1 MLLLQ
6 LFSGPGK
13 FVFGMVRWLKQELC
27 TKAQSRA
34 RGDCINS
41 SGFCGSSPLL
51 QLWRLKRE
59 FLISD
64 LSAISCEEPPHC
76 IARAVAMETIIFLVV
91 PFGWKSPVSNERRR
105 SPAAPVGQGRAGQGS
120 VSGSEEIAR
129 AQRLLQSH
137 GQRSPPAQPPSLR
150 SSPGCSRF
158 HRWMGAV
165 CNSGGHLLTRE
176 ISWI

>member
-13 FVFGMVRWLKQELC
+13 FVFGMVRWLKRELC

-41 SGFCGSSPLL
+41 SGFCGSSLL

-105 SPAAPVGQGRAGQGS
+105 SPAAPVGQGRAGLRQWQWGDSEGS
-120 VSGSEEIAR
+120 AAPAKPRAALPAGTAPIA
-129 AQRLLQSH
+129 ALQ
-137 GQRSPPAQPPSLR
+137 PWL
-150 SSPGCSRF
+150 CSRF
-158 HRWMGAV
+158 HRWMGAL